1 MFNLDVISSTTSMS
15 NINGLTQFSE
25 SIKNTGN
32 TKNTEKVEFSNVL
45 EKVISDVNESQL
57 ISNEKVDKFIK
68 GEDVAVHDVMIAMN
82 EAQMSMQ
89 LLIEVRNKI
98 VEAYQEINR
107 LSL

>member
-1 MFNLDVISSTTSMS
+1 MFNLDIISSTTSMS

-25 SIKNTGN
+25 SIKNTEK
-32 TKNTEKVEFSNVL
+32 TKETEFSNVL

-57 ISNEKVDKFIK
+57 VSNEKVNQFIK

-89 LLIEVRNKI
+89 LLLEARNKI

>member
-1 MFNLDVISSTTSMS
+1 MFNLDVINSTTSMS
-15 NINGLTQFSE
+15 SVNGLTQFSDVL
-25 SIKNTGN
+25 KKTDD
-32 TKNTEKVEFSNVL
+32 TKEVEFSNVL

-57 ISNEKVDKFIK
+57 ISNEKVEQFIK

-89 LLIEVRNKI
+89 LLLEVRNKI
-98 VEAYQEINR
+98 VDAYNEINR

>member
-15 NINGLTQFSE
+15 NVNGLTQFSE
-25 SIKNTGN
+25 SIKNTN
-32 TKNTEKVEFSNVL
+32 KEESVEFSNVL
-45 EKVISDVNESQL
+45 DKVISDVNESQL
-57 ISNEKVDKFIK
+57 ISNDKVEQFIK

-89 LLIEVRNKI
+89 LLIEVRNKL

>member
-25 SIKNTGN
+25 SIKNTEN

>member
-25 SIKNTGN
+25 SIKNTEN
-32 TKNTEKVEFSNVL
+32 LEKTDKVEFSSVL

-68 GEDVAVHDVMIAMN
+68 GEDIAVHDVMIAMN